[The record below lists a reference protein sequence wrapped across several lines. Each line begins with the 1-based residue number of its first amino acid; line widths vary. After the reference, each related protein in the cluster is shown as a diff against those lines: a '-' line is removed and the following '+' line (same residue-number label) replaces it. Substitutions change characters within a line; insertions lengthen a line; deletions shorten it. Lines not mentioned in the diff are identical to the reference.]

1 MFLIYKYIIIIYNII
16 ILTKFR
22 NKNGGGQKLME
33 VKIGES
39 SFYAQISKP

>member
-1 MFLIYKYIIIIYNII
+1 MFLIYKYIII